1 MNKTDKI
8 NALLKGMREQGK
20 LQDMK
25 GKGDMGEDA
34 ALQIVLERQRSRGGL
49 VYQSFRYPYQTNRQG
64 VTYLGNIKLED
75 GVFVEYTEARNGR
88 TLEDEID
95 LLYVSR
101 YRIIPVE
108 VKSYHATVAVYND
121 WMDRYEEP
129 VDKSPV
135 AQAEKHARHLYH
147 ALAPV
152 IPDGRPE
159 YIRPIVCFVD
169 RCKLVDDRVSE
180 SIDYL
185 PCCVLNGLKRCLVE
199 IDTPLRFD
207 IDVDAVQSRLKE
219 IRNDVKR
226 EYV

>member
-1 MNKTDKI
+1 MNKADRI
-8 NALLKGMREQGK
+8 NALLKGMREHGK
-20 LQDMK
+20 LCDMK

-34 ALQIVLERQRSRGGL
+34 ALQIVLERQRSNGGL
-49 VYQSFRYPYQTNRQG
+49 VFQSFRYPYQTNRQG
-64 VTYLGNIKLED
+64 VTYIGNIKLEN
-75 GVFVEYTEARNGR
+75 GEFVEYTEAHSGR

-101 YRIIPVE
+101 HRIIPIE
-108 VKSYHATVAVYND
+108 VKSYHATVTVYND
-121 WMDRYEEP
+121 WVNRFDDP

-147 ALAPV
+147 AIAQVLPN
-152 IPDGRPE
+152 GRPE
-159 YIRPIVCFVD
+159 YIRPVVCFVD
-169 RCKLVDDRVSE
+169 RCKLIDNRKPE
-180 SIDYL
+180 SIEYL
-185 PCCVLNGLKRCLVE
+185 QCCVLNGLKRCLVK

-207 IDVDAVQSRLKE
+207 IDVEVVQSRLKE